1 MKRRKALKR
10 TATIM
15 IKEQHITDEVLKKYK
30 FPVTIPAGWSF
41 QYDVAKF
48 AISED
53 LFDAMTLGIC
63 EVLVGAYHGQAGS
76 VAMLNGTD
84 YSEIPETET
93 IREGLM
99 FSTINVKRKT
109 VTLDG
114 YFSIGTLD
122 KNFDKSTR

>member
-1 MKRRKALKR
+1 MKKRKALKR

-15 IKEQHITDEVLKKYK
+15 FKKQHITDELLRKYK
-30 FPVTIPAGWSF
+30 FPVTIPAGWSYR
-41 QYDVAKF
+41 YDVAKF

-53 LFDAMTLGIC
+53 LFDAMTLGVC

-84 YSEIPETET
+84 YSEIPETEK

-99 FSTINVKRKT
+99 FSTINVKHKT

-114 YFSIGTLD
+114 YICTGTFD